1 MYKQVRIDLTRYE
14 PIYEYPVGRI
24 EYNLIDM
31 PESYSRNS
39 RTKFEYKRCIF
50 EPDMH
55 FGEMTGYMIAKKIGI
70 SCCDVE
76 LFSRP
81 YRNKP
86 ELSEVGAISYF
97 YSGSDD
103 DVFTSSGVVTKHA
116 KKNKIEDD
124 YMPDINTIFAAVY
137 DRFKEDER
145 PISEF
150 LKFKKDFI
158 MMTVFDL
165 KFGNFDRGLNNWYL
179 IKDKKTGRIDLY
191 PMFDN
196 EAVLGFTD
204 DIPEDTSY
212 ASIADFNNIRK
223 SRVTIPRDRVERK
236 YTDFRDMYRY
246 LLEYYPIETIHA
258 TKMINKFK
266 VGDLD
271 EILNNLP
278 ELSDE
283 RKKFAKKNYMY
294 RQMTMD
300 KLYLDYLDKRK
311 RSKTVALNIVP
322 FDQRM
327 SS

>member
-24 EYNLIDM
+24 EYNLTDM
-31 PESYSRNS
+31 PESYPRNS

-55 FGEMTGYMIAKKIGI
+55 FGEMTGYKIAEKIGI
-70 SCCDVE
+70 PCCEVE

-97 YSGSDD
+97 YFGSDD
-103 DVFTSSGVVTKHA
+103 DVFTSSGVITKHA

-137 DRFKEDER
+137 DRFKEDGR

-158 MMTVFDL
+158 MMIIFDL

-204 DIPEDTSY
+204 DIPENTSY

-223 SRVTIPRDRVERK
+223 SRVTIPKDRAERK

-266 VGDLD
+266 AEDLD

-278 ELSDE
+278 GISDE
-283 RKKFAKKNYMY
+283 RKNFAKKNYMY

-300 KLYLDYLDKRK
+300 KLYLDKRK
-311 RSKTVALNIVP
+311 RSRIVALNIVP
-322 FDQRM
+322 FDQRI